1 LLFRQTI
8 VPKSE
13 TTIVP
18 ATDHLG
24 QQAAY
29 HSLVVEPFDPDIR
42 HWSCSAVPNM
52 DVLGWIVVG
61 FIAGGLSGA
70 VVERGPKGCLANTVI
85 GILGG
90 LFGGWFATE
99 QLHSGPTS
107 GFIGALVVAFLGAV
121 IIRLIL
127 DAIDGDSQRN

>member
-1 LLFRQTI
+1 MEILR
-8 VPKSE
+8 
-13 TTIVP
+13 
-18 ATDHLG
+18 ATDRLV
-24 QQAAY
+24 QRSVY
-29 HSLVVEPFDPDIR
+29 HALMVEAFDPDIR
-42 HWSCSAVPNM
+42 CWSSSAVPHM

-70 VVERGPKGCLANTVI
+70 VVERGPKGCMANTVI

-127 DAIDGDSQRN
+127 DAIDGDNKRSRDRRD